1 MLRDLVDLGMI
12 KPVLPMVHP
21 YTVSTPVCRA
31 SVLPS
36 TKLCK
41 ASLRLLCRGVRVEL
55 LLGTEREV
63 KEGEAST
70 EPGNSNWRVAAMWRS
85 FR

>member
-1 MLRDLVDLGMI
+1 
-12 KPVLPMVHP
+12 MVQP
-21 YTVSTPVCRA
+21 YTVSTPVRRA

-41 ASLRLLCRGVRVEL
+41 ASLRLLCRGVTVEL
-55 LLGTEREV
+55 ILGTEREL
-63 KEGEAST
+63 KQAELCM

-85 FR
+85 FS

>member
-1 MLRDLVDLGMI
+1 
-12 KPVLPMVHP
+12 MVHP

-41 ASLRLLCRGVRVEL
+41 ASLRLLCRGVRAEL
-55 LLGTEREV
+55 LLGTEREL
-63 KEGEAST
+63 KQGEAST

-85 FR
+85 FS